1 MADHANVD
9 LNNEYIKLKGV
20 EEHKNLLI
28 EELLRRHDKLSEEY
42 EREKLD
48 HARETQ
54 FNRDGQ
60 LREQRLQA
68 ELRSCKDL
76 IDRDAFILVLIDGD
90 GMIFSDTLIK
100 QGEIGGKDA
109 AARLYDAVRDYVRH
123 EIPNMPSDYKIVTRN
138 YANLKGLGE
147 VCHRASILDKPSTI
161 EDFARGFTGSKH
173 LFDFVDVGMG
183 KDRADD
189 KISETFKLHLN
200 NCHCRHIIFGCSHD
214 NGYARL
220 LEDVADRRNLDR
232 ITLME
237 GVPFE
242 RELAALQAKYR
253 SIKFQGLFRTTKI
266 NVYQQQYIQ
275 PFPSAGTSSAP
286 YQSPYQPTQ
295 SPYQA
300 QQSMHYHNGPTNQ
313 PTYPPPQP
321 TQSALQRHPST
332 TTTNVTAKMNP
343 MATSWASAA
352 IAAPAQPASPPP
364 TPQRS
369 PAVPTINRNKYN
381 QRIDPLFPYDKEA
394 NKKLRALH
402 LCNVHFLRHDCPY
415 GDSCTHDHSY
425 KPSKN
430 ELATL
435 RGLARQTPCKFG
447 SACDDPICIYGHR
460 CPVSKDGEKSCYFQN
475 NCWFPEELHGL
486 DTKIVQTT
494 KIGK

>member
-1 MADHANVD
+1 MTGHGIVD
-9 LNNEYIKLKGV
+9 LNNEYIQLKGV

-28 EELLRRHDKLSEEY
+28 EELLRRYDKLSEEH

-54 FNRDGQ
+54 FNRDVQ

-76 IDRDAFILVLIDGD
+76 MDRDAFILVLIDGD
-90 GMIFSDTLIK
+90 GMIFSDNLIK
-100 QGEIGGKDA
+100 QGEIGGKEA

-123 EIPNMPSDYKIVTRN
+123 EIPNMPSDYKIVTKS

-147 VCHRASILDKPSTI
+147 VCHKAAILDKTSTI

-189 KISETFKLHLN
+189 KIS
-200 NCHCRHIIFGCSHD
+200 
-214 NGYARL
+214 
-220 LEDVADRRNLDR
+220 
-232 ITLME
+232 
-237 GVPFE
+237 
-242 RELAALQAKYR
+242 
-253 SIKFQGLFRTTKI
+253 GLFRTTKI

-275 PFPSAGTSSAP
+275 PFPLATTSSAP
-286 YQSPYQPTQ
+286 YQSPYQPAQ
-295 SPYQA
+295 SPYQV
-300 QQSMHYHNGPTNQ
+300 QPPMQYHNGPTNQ
-313 PTYPPPQP
+313 PSFPPSQSSVP
-321 TQSALQRHPST
+321 TLQRPPST
-332 TTTNVTAKMNP
+332 TATINGNTKMNP
-343 MATSWASAA
+343 MATSWATAA
-352 IAAPAQPASPPP
+352 ISAPAQPASPPP

-369 PAVPTINRNKYN
+369 PAVPSINRNKYN
-381 QRIDPLFPYDKEA
+381 QRIDPLFPYDKDA

-447 SACDDPICIYGHR
+447 SACDDPICIYGH
-460 CPVSKDGEKSCYFQN
+460 
-475 NCWFPEELHGL
+475 
-486 DTKIVQTT
+486 
-494 KIGK
+494 